1 MADIVNLIELEP
13 GQQVQ
18 LGSGAT
24 AEVVSN
30 PKDGVWLFVR
40 YLTSPDDPE
49 QVGTEDLVFA
59 QDVTGLL
66 PPE

>member
-13 GQQVQ
+13 GQQVR

-49 QVGTEDLVFA
+49 QVGAEDLVFA

>member
-13 GQQVQ
+13 GQQVR

-30 PKDGVWLFVR
+30 PQDGVWVFVR

-49 QVGTEDLVFA
+49 QVGVEELVFA
-59 QDVTGLL
+59 QDITELL
-66 PPE
+66 AE

>member
-13 GQQVQ
+13 GQQVR

-24 AEVVSN
+24 AAVVSN

-49 QVGTEDLVFA
+49 QVGAKDLVFA
-59 QDVTGLL
+59 QDVTDLL

>member
-13 GQQVQ
+13 GQQVR

-30 PKDGVWLFVR
+30 PQDGVWVFVR
-40 YLTSPDDPE
+40 YLTSPDAPE
-49 QVGTEDLVFA
+49 QVDVEDLVFA
-59 QDVTGLL
+59 QDITELL
-66 PPE
+66 AE

>member
-13 GQQVQ
+13 GQQVR

-30 PKDGVWLFVR
+30 PQDGVWVFVR

-49 QVGTEDLVFA
+49 QVGVEDLVFA
-59 QDVTGLL
+59 QDITELL
-66 PPE
+66 AE